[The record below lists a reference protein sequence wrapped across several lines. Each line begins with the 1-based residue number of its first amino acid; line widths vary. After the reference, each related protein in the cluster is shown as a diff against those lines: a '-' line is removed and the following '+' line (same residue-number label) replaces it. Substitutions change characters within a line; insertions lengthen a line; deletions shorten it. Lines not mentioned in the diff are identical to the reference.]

1 LCGGFPVECLRKILE
16 IQDSGYDAIPLS
28 EDVWCP
34 DVQKVKL
41 MAYEGALR
49 RARAWKDDFPP
60 VSRVGQNGK
69 MIFEEDHD
77 WCFETD
83 LAGLKAQ
90 MDSWPVRPE
99 VEIMDPLW
107 QEMES
112 VLMNRKCKG
121 YFPASRILAT
131 K

>member
-1 LCGGFPVECLRKILE
+1 
-16 IQDSGYDAIPLS
+16 
-28 EDVWCP
+28 
-34 DVQKVKL
+34 
-41 MAYEGALR
+41 
-49 RARAWKDDFPP
+49 
-60 VSRVGQNGK
+60 

-90 MDSWPVRPE
+90 ADSWPVRPE
-99 VEIMDPLW
+99 AEIMDPLW

-112 VLMNRKCKG
+112 VLVNGKCKG
-121 YFPASRILAT
+121 YFPASLILAT

>member
-1 LCGGFPVECLRKILE
+1 
-16 IQDSGYDAIPLS
+16 
-28 EDVWCP
+28 
-34 DVQKVKL
+34 
-41 MAYEGALR
+41 
-49 RARAWKDDFPP
+49 
-60 VSRVGQNGK
+60 

-90 MDSWPVRPE
+90 ADSWPVRPE
-99 VEIMDPLW
+99 AEIMDPLW

-112 VLMNRKCKG
+112 VLVNRKCKV
-121 YFPASRILAT
+121 YFPASLILAT